1 MITTLTT
8 TTARITS
15 PTTSTSTPM
24 TAFAAA
30 ITAAGAGAAPSVDR
44 FEHALLDRPSLEL
57 LIRELQLVIDYID
70 QVAQKGLYAHWT
82 CWTPPAALSRSLP
95 TVLPQY
101 EHSSGADSAANSA
114 ADSAE
119 ADSAAAAI
127 EAHLKVDVEGG
138 KAACSRFWAI
148 AAAFEAD
155 RQVIFSRSG
164 NGHNGEVEALKKLLL
179 LLKHEGDDLVEQWQ
193 VMVRHVDHELTTH
206 WPAPLFLCG
215 CLPTADAAA
224 AKKNMIEK

>member
-15 PTTSTSTPM
+15 PTTSTSTPN

-30 ITAAGAGAAPSVDR
+30 ITAAGAAPSVDR

-70 QVAQKGLYAHWT
+70 QIAQRGLYAHWT
-82 CWTPPAALSRSLP
+82 CWTPPSASLSRSLP
-95 TVLPQY
+95 TVLHQY
-101 EHSSGADSAANSA
+101 EHSSGPDSA
-114 ADSAE
+114 ADSGAE
-119 ADSAAAAI
+119 ADSAAAAA

-164 NGHNGEVEALKKLLL
+164 NGHDGEVEALKKLL

-215 CLPTADAAA
+215 CLPTADVA

>member
-1 MITTLTT
+1 MMITTLTT

-30 ITAAGAGAAPSVDR
+30 ITAAGAAPSVDR
-44 FEHALLDRPSLEL
+44 FEHALLDRPSLGL

-70 QVAQKGLYAHWT
+70 QVAQRGLYAHWT
-82 CWTPPAALSRSLP
+82 CWTPPSASLSRSLP

-101 EHSSGADSAANSA
+101 EHNSGADSG
-114 ADSAE
+114 ADSGAE

-215 CLPTADAAA
+215 CLPTAAAAA